1 MIDST
6 KQKRVDVIRLS
17 TSKMKYI
24 AIDLGLKRIG
34 LAYSAHKD
42 IVTPL
47 NAVIRKNRNQAS
59 AEVKKAIQEWEVDT
73 VVIGIPLGGSSEDEM
88 RRRIEHF
95 MNLVDFNGEVIYQ
108 DEAGSSLEAES
119 MMKGEMKYIRDGRI
133 DSISAMIILQR
144 YLASKK

>member
-1 MIDST
+1 
-6 KQKRVDVIRLS
+6 
-17 TSKMKYI
+17 MKYL

-47 NAVIRKNRNQAS
+47 PAIIRKNRNQAS
-59 AEVKKAIQEWEVDT
+59 DEVKRAIKEWEIDK

-88 RRRIEHF
+88 RRRVAHF
-95 MNLVDFNGEVIYQ
+95 MNLVDFEGDVFYQ
-108 DEAGSSLEAES
+108 DEANSSIEAEDLI
-119 MMKGEMKYIRDGRI
+119 KGEMKHLKDGRI

-144 YLASKK
+144 YLFSNK

>member
-1 MIDST
+1 
-6 KQKRVDVIRLS
+6 
-17 TSKMKYI
+17 MKYI

-42 IVTPL
+42 LVTPL
-47 NAVIRKNRNQAS
+47 PAIIRKNRNQAS
-59 AEVKKAIQEWEVDT
+59 SEVRKAINEWEIDV

-88 RRRIEHF
+88 RRRIAHF
-95 MNLVDFNGEVIYQ
+95 MNLVDFGGEVFYQ

-119 MMKGEMKYIRDGRI
+119 LMKGEIKYIRDGRI

-144 YLASKK
+144 YLYKKKQQR

>member
-1 MIDST
+1 
-6 KQKRVDVIRLS
+6 
-17 TSKMKYI
+17 MKYI

-59 AEVKKAIQEWEVDT
+59 NEVKKIIDEWEVDA
-73 VVIGIPLGGSSEDEM
+73 VIVGIPLGGSSEDEM
-88 RRRIEHF
+88 RRRIAHF
-95 MNLVDFNGEVIYQ
+95 MNLVDFRGEVFYQ
-108 DEAGSSLEAES
+108 DEAGSSLEAEN
-119 MMKGEMKYIRDGRI
+119 MMKGEIKYIRDGRV

-144 YLASKK
+144 FLQQKKV